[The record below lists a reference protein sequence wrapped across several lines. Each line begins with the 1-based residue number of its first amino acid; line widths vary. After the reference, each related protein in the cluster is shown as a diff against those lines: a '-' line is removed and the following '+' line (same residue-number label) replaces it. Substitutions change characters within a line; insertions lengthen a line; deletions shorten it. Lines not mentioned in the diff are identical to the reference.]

1 MNSELDFYNSL
12 ELSLKYSESLLEDA
26 VDNAKSIFH
35 TPTLCI
41 SDSPRTVVL
50 REYDKENRLL
60 RFHTDLRSK
69 KIKSAEDRSKAYV
82 HSYDSEKKIQL
93 RLTGSVTVYEN
104 DEITRK
110 AWENSRENSKL
121 CYSVKGPPGDS
132 ILDPSK
138 YDLNRNDLDIE
149 KGYKNFAV
157 ILFEYHE
164 LEFLFLKNIGHRRS
178 KFSWKNGN
186 RIEEWLIP

>member
-69 KIKSAEDRSKAYV
+69 RLNQQKIGPK
-82 HSYDSEKKIQL
+82 HMFIHMIQKK
-93 RLTGSVTVYEN
+93 
-104 DEITRK
+104 
-110 AWENSRENSKL
+110 
-121 CYSVKGPPGDS
+121 
-132 ILDPSK
+132 
-138 YDLNRNDLDIE
+138 
-149 KGYKNFAV
+149 
-157 ILFEYHE
+157 
-164 LEFLFLKNIGHRRS
+164 
-178 KFSWKNGN
+178 KFSFG
-186 RIEEWLIP
+186 